1 MRDAKSEVVLAIACG
16 LVLAVLP
23 QIPERRRA
31 LPALGAAHA
40 QKEPDTYRWTDKN
53 GRVHYGT
60 NPPAGVKAAKVDKR
74 VSTATAVNAG
84 NKSSAAPKAIKFESV
99 ATENKRKAKED
110 SDKASR

>member
-1 MRDAKSEVVLAIACG
+1 MRYAL
-16 LVLAVLP
+16 LVLAL
-23 QIPERRRA
+23 A
-31 LPALGAAHA
+31 LAVGAAHA